1 MSKAI
6 WRLFVCM
13 AALVTVWAGA
23 AHSAQA
29 QQTGK
34 LNVCHAGSVSGA
46 FAQVENEFKLQNPNV
61 TVQDFSGGSLDL
73 ARQMAN
79 GFRECDIFAS
89 ADYTNIAL
97 LLRPAGLAD
106 YNIVFAEGR
115 MVLVY
120 LATNPKTKGI
130 AGPGDFNPPNTAP
143 EAVPNWY
150 QVLLAPGVKVGGV
163 HPFLD
168 PGSYRSHLIFQ
179 LAQNYYKVANL
190 YNDLLKHY
198 TAFSLAEATS
208 QPNAPNQIAAGSDFQ
223 FSYEHSAQASA
234 KKNPDYRY
242 VYLPDSVDLSNSQK
256 NSYYSQAAIVV
267 PGLGLPGAATSVS
280 IPATRVSWGV
290 TILSKTPNRDNAI
303 KFMQLLLGST
313 GTSALKANG
322 PIPISPAIVST
333 SDYRKVPDSLKQ
345 LVKAANVSP

>member
-6 WRLFVCM
+6 RRLLVCM
-13 AALVTVWAGA
+13 AALITVWAGA

-46 FAQVENEFKLQNPNV
+46 FSQVENQFKLENPDV
-61 TVQDFSGGSLDL
+61 TIQDFSGGSLDL
-73 ARQMAN
+73 VRQLAN
-79 GFRECDIFAS
+79 GFRECDIFAT

-115 MVLVY
+115 MVLGY

-130 AGPGDFNPPNTAP
+130 AGPGDFNPPNVVP

-150 QVLLAPGVKVGGV
+150 QVLLAPGVRVGGV

-198 TAFSLAEATS
+198 MAFSQTETK
-208 QPNAPNQIAAGSDFQ
+208 PNAPNPIAAGSDFQ

-242 VYLPDSVDLSNSQK
+242 VYLPGSVDLSNSQK

-267 PGLGLPGAATSVS
+267 PGLGLPGTAASVS
-280 IPATRVSWGV
+280 IPATRVAWGV
-290 TILSKTPNRDNAI
+290 TILNKTSNRDNAI
-303 KFMQLLLGST
+303 KFMQLLLGTT
-313 GTSALKANG
+313 GTSALRTNG
-322 PIPISPAIVST
+322 PAPISPAIVSA

-345 LVKAANVSP
+345 LVKVANVSP